1 MMSRLVTSIATLC
14 LLALGAG
21 AAAIAAIAWP
31 ERQLE
36 ATFVSASLLALT
48 IAFAR
53 RLQQSLTQSIDQI
66 SQTLTRLAK
75 GDLDATVPEV
85 GSIDELRRM
94 SRQFGEFVG
103 EVTRI
108 LTSVRSA
115 ANALVA

>member
-1 MMSRLVTSIATLC
+1 MARNESEGTRHDGGKQMMSRLVTSIATLC

-53 RLQQSLTQSIDQI
+53 RLQQSLTF
-66 SQTLTRLAK
+66 
-75 GDLDATVPEV
+75 
-85 GSIDELRRM
+85 
-94 SRQFGEFVG
+94 SR
-103 EVTRI
+103 
-108 LTSVRSA
+108 
-115 ANALVA
+115 